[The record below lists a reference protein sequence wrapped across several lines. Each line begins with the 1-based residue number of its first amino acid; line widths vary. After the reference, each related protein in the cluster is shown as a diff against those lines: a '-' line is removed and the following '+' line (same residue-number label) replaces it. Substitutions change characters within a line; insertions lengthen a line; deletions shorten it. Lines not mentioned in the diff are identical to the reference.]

1 MPLSGWTLKVV
12 KGTDVRNDISHRRR
26 AIIVNG
32 NGSIEDVAQLVF
44 RACQQ
49 AITEQGYFARPSVP
63 TVGRVE

>member
-26 AIIVNG
+26 TIIVNG
-32 NGSIEDVAQLVF
+32 NGGIEDVAQLVF

-49 AITEQGYFARPSVP
+49 VVTETQCGKPAIPF
-63 TVGRVE
+63 VGPVD